1 MSLQGDASS
10 SSSVYFDNLNSP
22 ALREGGHSLADVRL
36 EWTRGDKRWQIIGL
50 VQNVADKRYRV
61 YAFDLT
67 SQLGY
72 VQDLYNKP
80 RTFELSLMYRL

>member
-1 MSLQGDASS
+1 
-10 SSSVYFDNLNSP
+10 
-22 ALREGGHSLADVRL
+22 LADLRL
-36 EWTRGDKRWQIIGL
+36 GWTREDKRWQITGF
-50 VQNVADKRYRV
+50 VQNVADRRYRI

-72 VQDLYNKP
+72 VQDLHNKP